1 MESEQRFSKSN
12 NEMLKKQLK
21 SDVNRISAAVIVNS
35 LIMIV
40 VVIIGMVVRPVVV
53 ALQSNSSDIMKTF
66 DDIIEDN
73 AFWENTMKSGIEYLL
88 FSILGVLAVW
98 LFMRKKAPLKRLFG
112 KNQSMNIHSFFKCM
126 VIFMGIQLPIVLM
139 DMAVELGLNQFG
151 YTAEGGMEMATSGSL
166 TITMFLYSSLVGPI
180 VEELIYRGF
189 VMRSLEKY
197 GKSFA
202 IVVSSVFFGVMHQNF
217 VQSVFAIIVGLVLG
231 YVAMNYSLK
240 WSIILHIINNCLFGD
255 VLSKVIE
262 GFSESAQDRIVWGII
277 LIFFVLAVSVLI
289 KERKQVKKEIELCLE
304 NKKYYQYAFTSVWF
318 LLFFIASSIISL
330 QVIEKM

>member
-1 MESEQRFSKSN
+1 MKPEQIFSKSN
-12 NEMLKKQLK
+12 NENVKKQLK
-21 SDVNRISAAVIVNS
+21 SDVNRISVAVIVNS
-35 LIMIV
+35 LIMIM
-40 VVIIGMVVRPVVV
+40 VVIIGMVVRPIVV
-53 ALQSNSSDIMKTF
+53 ALQSNSSDIMKAF

-73 AFWENTMKSGIEYLL
+73 AFWENTMNSGIEYLL
-88 FSILGVLAVW
+88 SSILGVLAVW
-98 LFMRKKAPLKRLFG
+98 LFMKKKAPLRQLFRKKR
-112 KNQSMNIHSFFKCM
+112 SMNIHSFFKCM
-126 VIFMGIQLPIVLM
+126 VIFMGIQVPIVLM
-139 DMAVELGLNQFG
+139 DMAVESGLNQFG

-202 IVVSSVFFGVMHQNF
+202 IVVSSIFFGVMHQNL
-217 VQSVFAIIVGLVLG
+217 VQSVFAIIAGLILG

-240 WSIILHIINNCLFGD
+240 CSIILHIINNCLFGD
-255 VLSKVIE
+255 VLSKMIE
-262 GFSESAQDRIVWGII
+262 GFSESTQDRIVYGLI

-289 KERKQVKKEIELCLE
+289 KDRKQVKKKIELCLE

-318 LLFFIASSIISL
+318 LLYFIASSIISL
-330 QVIEKM
+330 QAIEKM